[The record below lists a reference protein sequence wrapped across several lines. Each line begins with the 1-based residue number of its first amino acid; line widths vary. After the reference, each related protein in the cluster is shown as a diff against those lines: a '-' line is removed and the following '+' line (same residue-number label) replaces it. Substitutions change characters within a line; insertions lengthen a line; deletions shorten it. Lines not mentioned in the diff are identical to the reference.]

1 MTNMNDVAQEIGR
14 LIRLRR
20 QSTPPPK
27 TRRKNQGDPGWR
39 PHMTIEELAKVTG
52 LTVTTV
58 NKLELGYKAPR
69 IESLLLLAEA
79 FNCDPND
86 LLPSPSPKSR
96 RTAKSELLEESQ
108 ALASQMSTK
117 QLREFVRL
125 ARGMILS
132 S

>member
-1 MTNMNDVAQEIGR
+1 MTNINVVAQEIGR

-20 QSTPPPK
+20 QTTPPPK

-69 IESLLLLAEA
+69 IESLLLLADA
-79 FNCDPND
+79 FNCEPNA
-86 LLPSPSPKSR
+86 LLPSGKPR

-108 ALASQMSTK
+108 ALASRMSAK
-117 QLREFVRL
+117 QLREFVQI
-125 ARGMILS
+125 ARNMILS